1 MVGLEALR
9 LAVGD
14 LDQIEEVLLKVA
26 AVEGVSATIV
36 VAFGRIVVDLVM
48 VEVDLE
54 AVGMEEGLV
63 VLVVDKTLGREKMK

>member
-1 MVGLEALR
+1 MVGLEAVR

-63 VLVVDKTLGREKMK
+63 VLVVDITLGREKME